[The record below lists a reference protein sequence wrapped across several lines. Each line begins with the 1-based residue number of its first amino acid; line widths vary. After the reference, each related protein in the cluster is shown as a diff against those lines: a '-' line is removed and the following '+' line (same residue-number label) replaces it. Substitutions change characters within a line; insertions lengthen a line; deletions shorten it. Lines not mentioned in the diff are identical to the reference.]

1 MSPALL
7 LDRDGTVCVEVGYVN
22 HVSRLDLLPRAGEAI
37 RRARAAG
44 YRCVLVTNQAG
55 VARGYFPEPLVGRA
69 HERLA
74 ELLAAEGTALDG
86 IYYCPHHPTAGEP
99 PYRQACDCRKPGTGM
114 ALRAARELDLDLSA
128 SVVIGDKISDVVM
141 ARRIG
146 ARGILVRTGYGRG
159 EEEHGRPAWPSEP
172 DHIADDLLDA
182 VRWIVEVDDPRRRAP
197 TLARR

>member
-22 HVSRLDLLPRAGEAI
+22 HVSRLALLPHAAEAI

-55 VARGYFPEPLVGRA
+55 VARGYFPEPLVRAA
-69 HERLA
+69 HERLQA
-74 ELLAAEGTALDG
+74 LLAAEGTALDG

-99 PYRQACDCRKPGTGM
+99 PYRQACDCRKPLTGL
-114 ALRAARELDLDLSA
+114 ALRAARDLDLDLAA

-141 ARRIG
+141 ARGIG
-146 ARGILVRTGYGRG
+146 ARGLLVRTGYGRG
-159 EEEHGRPAWPSEP
+159 EEEHGRSSWPTEP

-182 VRWIVEVDDPRRRAP
+182 VRWIVEVDDPRRSAP
-197 TLARR
+197 AVAHR